1 MRDDNRKVGELGLD
15 SGPISLEFSIFDVC
29 GKVSKLQAEFGLV
42 DISLTFRSTVDRF
55 LWSFRFLSLEF
66 VVYGSIEGIERIR
79 K

>member
-42 DISLTFRSTVDRF
+42 DISLMFRSIVERF
-55 LWSFRFLSLEF
+55 LWSFFLSLEF
-66 VVYGSIEGIERIR
+66 VVYESVEEVEQVRG
-79 K
+79 